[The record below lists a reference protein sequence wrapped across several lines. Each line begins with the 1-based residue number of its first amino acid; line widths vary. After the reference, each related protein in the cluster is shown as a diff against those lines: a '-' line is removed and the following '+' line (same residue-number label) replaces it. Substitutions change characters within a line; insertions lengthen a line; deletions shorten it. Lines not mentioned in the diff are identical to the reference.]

1 MASKIEN
8 IKKNLED
15 ESFDVRKKAVRDLAR
30 QDSVESVELLIDCL
44 ADDNAD
50 VAAQAVKGL
59 SEKGESAIPALIE
72 ALKNTIDGVIRG
84 AISFHDVKIIS
95 PLNKKTVEA

>member
-1 MASKIEN
+1 MTLIPYLHT
-8 IKKNLED
+8 LE
-15 ESFDVRKKAVRDLAR
+15 
-30 QDSVESVELLIDCL
+30 
-44 ADDNAD
+44 
-50 VAAQAVKGL
+50 L
-59 SEKGESAIPALIE
+59 SEHDKKLLREFSNTVPAREVSIIYHKSQLKMQLIE